1 MLTIVY
7 HIIFYLER
15 FTEDDAQKEIVFND
29 KDEVFAELRHQH
41 IYNAAE

>member
-7 HIIFYLER
+7 HIISYLER
-15 FTEDDAQKEIVFND
+15 FTENGAQKEIVFDD
-29 KDEVFAELRHQH
+29 KDEVCAELRHQH

>member
-7 HIIFYLER
+7 HTIFYLER
-15 FTEDDAQKEIVFND
+15 FTENGAQKEVVFDD
-29 KDEVFAELRHQH
+29 KDELCAELRHQH